1 MAQGTVFTVVIP
13 CYNEKGSI
21 EATLGEIER
30 ALADSPLHEI
40 IIVDDG
46 SADGT
51 GAILKDL
58 EQSHPALRVIYHHTN
73 RGYGAALKSG
83 IRAASGELIAITDA
97 DGTYPNERLPELI
110 ELCRKRD
117 MVVGARIGDGVTYSK
132 IRALPKYFLKRWV
145 SMLARQPVPDINSGM
160 RVFRKDV
167 AEKFFGILPNG
178 FSFTITITLAT
189 ITTFRDVQFVPISY
203 HKRVGK
209 SHIRPIADTI
219 KFIQIILR
227 TGVYFAPVRAFFPFF
242 AALAALTLGSLAY
255 DIFWLDNL
263 TDKSVTLF
271 LFLIN
276 TGLFILLAD
285 MIDKRIGD

>member
-1 MAQGTVFTVVIP
+1 MAKDISFTVIIP
-13 CYNEKGSI
+13 CYNEQGSI
-21 EATLGEIER
+21 EATLGEIDR
-30 ALADSPLHEI
+30 ALAGSPPHEI

-46 SADGT
+46 SVDGT
-51 GAILKDL
+51 DAILKEL
-58 EQSHPALRVIYHHTN
+58 ERNHPELRVIRHLSN

-83 IRAASGELIAITDA
+83 VRAASGELIAITDA
-97 DGTYPNERLPELI
+97 DSTYPNERLPELI

-117 MVVGARIGDGVTYSK
+117 MVVGARVGQGVTYSK

-160 RVFRKDV
+160 RVFRKDL

-178 FSFTITITLAT
+178 FSFTITITLAA
-189 ITTFRDVQFVPISY
+189 ITTFRDVQFVPIAY
-203 HKRVGK
+203 HRRVGK

-219 KFIQIILR
+219 RFVQIILR
-227 TGVYFAPVRAFFPFF
+227 TGVYFAPVRAFFPLF
-242 AALAALTLGSLAY
+242 AALALVTAGSLAY
-255 DIFWLDNL
+255 DIFFLDNL

>member
-1 MAQGTVFTVVIP
+1 MAQDILFTVVVP

-21 EATLGEIER
+21 EATLREIER
-30 ALADSPLHEI
+30 ALANSPGHEI

-51 GAILKDL
+51 GPILKEL
-58 EQSHPALRVIYHHTN
+58 EKTHSGLRVIYHHSN

-97 DGTYPNERLPELI
+97 DGTYPNERLPELV
-110 ELCRKRD
+110 ELCRGRD
-117 MVVGARIGDGVTYSK
+117 MVVGARIGAGVTYSR

-160 RVFRKDV
+160 RVFRKDL

-178 FSFTITITLAT
+178 FSFTITITLAA
-189 ITTFRDVQFVPISY
+189 ITTFRNVQFVPISY
-203 HKRVGK
+203 NKRVGR
-209 SHIRPIADTI
+209 SHIRPIADTMR
-219 KFIQIILR
+219 FIQIILR
-227 TGVYFAPVRAFFPFF
+227 TGVYFAPVRAFFPLF
-242 AALAALTLGSLAY
+242 AALAMLTVGSLAY
-255 DIFWLDNL
+255 DIIWLDNL